1 MDFDGIRGGSRFD
14 DQGGQGNG
22 GGQRGG
28 RMNQWNDNNFQ
39 NKRRRF

>member
-1 MDFDGIRGGSRFD
+1 MDFDGIRGRFD
-14 DQGGQGNG
+14 DQGNGGG